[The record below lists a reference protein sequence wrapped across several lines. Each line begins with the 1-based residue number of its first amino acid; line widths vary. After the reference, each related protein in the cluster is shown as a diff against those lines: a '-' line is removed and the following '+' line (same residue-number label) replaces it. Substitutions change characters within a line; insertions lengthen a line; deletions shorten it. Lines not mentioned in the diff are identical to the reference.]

1 MSESLQGDELASKV
15 GSSPGWGKKG
25 KWSKR
30 GANLMGQRLRGIIRA
45 CTQWDSPMQK
55 PQTKLGEENP
65 LTCGQ
70 KTSAVRRRS
79 V

>member
-1 MSESLQGDELASKV
+1 MSESIQEAKEHQCTMSESLQGDELASKV

-45 CTQWDSPMQK
+45 CT
-55 PQTKLGEENP
+55 
-65 LTCGQ
+65 
-70 KTSAVRRRS
+70 
-79 V
+79 